1 MAMEW
6 FGHAKVE
13 FTHAPAPRAMR
24 AKDGKKTDLLKIV
37 EDSTPPCRLNP
48 LLFNGHIQTMWTATK
63 PSGPPVYYRRRI
75 FDADHKTYKGTFAVD
90 FAVQP
95 FEEVDETLPRRTAY
109 YTDEEF
115 DNIGSDDCKPM
126 LVVLHGLSGGSF
138 EVYLRHTIAP
148 LLGAGG
154 WEVCVVNSRGCAR
167 SNITSGVLYNA
178 RATWDC
184 RQTVKWL
191 KKTFPNRPLFGL
203 GFSLGANMLTN
214 VSPQPRIVGRFGVD
228 QKQYCGEE
236 GEDCI
241 LKGAVVCSNP
251 FNLEITSKILQNR
264 FIGREVYLRAMGCRH
279 YMISAALLRMSLT
292 VLLVAMRNLITTHKE
307 ALKKYTDLDL
317 PTVEKVTY
325 LHDFDRE
332 VQCPTW
338 GYPTEDAYYRDAS
351 STDAVLNIR
360 IPFIAVQAT
369 DDPIAV
375 KEALPFAEFRRNP
388 NTVMIT
394 TSMGGHL
401 CWFEMGGSRWHP
413 KPVCNFLNH
422 LAFKIDLDS
431 ITPSKTPTREDP
443 KHGADYNPMR
453 RKLLISED

>member
-1 MAMEW
+1 MEW

-13 FTHAPAPRAMR
+13 FTHAPAPRAIR
-24 AKDGKKTDLLKIV
+24 EKDGKETDLLKIV
-37 EDSTPPCRLNP
+37 EKSTPPCHLNP

-63 PSGPPVYYRRRI
+63 PSGPPVYYRRKT

-95 FEEVDETLPRRTAY
+95 YEGGDETLPRRTTY

-115 DNIGSDDCKPM
+115 DNIGSDDSKPM
-126 LVVLHGLSGGSF
+126 LVVLHGLSGGSH
-138 EVYLRHTIAP
+138 EIYLRHTITP
-148 LLGAGG
+148 LLGDGG
-154 WEVCVVNSRGCAR
+154 WEVCVVNSRGCAG
-167 SNITSGVLYNA
+167 SKITSGVLYNA

-214 VSPQPRIVGRFGVD
+214 
-228 QKQYCGEE
+228 YCGEE
-236 GEDCI
+236 GEDCL

-251 FNLEITSKILQNR
+251 FNLEISSKMLQNR
-264 FIGREVYLRAMGCRH
+264 FIGKEVYLRVMGFAMKN
-279 YMISAALLRMSLT
+279 
-292 VLLVAMRNLITTHKE
+292 LVSTHKE

-317 PTVEKVTY
+317 PSLEKVTY
-325 LHDFDRE
+325 LYDFDRE

-375 KEALPFAEFRRNP
+375 KEALPYAEFRQNP
-388 NTVMIT
+388 NTIMIT

-413 KPVCNFLNH
+413 KPICNFLNH
-422 LAFKIDLDS
+422 LAFKADLDS
-431 ITPSKTPTREDP
+431 ITPSRVPTPENP

-453 RKLLISED
+453 RKLQILED